1 MSIKQLSVFVQNESG
16 RLYDISKTLAD
27 NNVNIRALS
36 IAETKEFGILRL
48 IVNDIDAAKK
58 ALEDAGNIV
67 KVTEVIGT
75 KIEDKPGGL
84 ASILEV
90 VKDIG
95 VSMEY
100 MYAFLTTD
108 TPYLVLRVNDNE
120 AVEKALYDAG
130 IYTLNPEDIKDM

>member
-48 IVNDIDAAKK
+48 IVNDIDTAKK
-58 ALEDAGNIV
+58 ALEEAGNIV

-90 VKDIG
+90 VKEIG

>member
-16 RLYDISKTLAD
+16 RLYDISRTLAD

-48 IVNDIDAAKK
+48 IVDDIDTAKK
-58 ALEDAGNIV
+58 SLEDAGNIV

-90 VKDIG
+90 VKEIG

>member
-16 RLYDISKTLAD
+16 RLYDISRTLAD

-48 IVNDIDAAKK
+48 IVNDIDTAKK
-58 ALEDAGNIV
+58 ALEEAGNIV

-90 VKDIG
+90 VKEIG